1 MKQVIEF
8 RVICDYANNQYQI
21 TTKEHAYAHLGC
33 VCKSVSELTLK
44 TFTITRD
51 VRTKGDKAVFSYE

>member
-1 MKQVIEF
+1 MKVIEF

-21 TTKEHAYAHLGC
+21 TTAEHQYEYLAC
-33 VCKSVSELTLK
+33 ICKSVSELTLK

-51 VRTKGDKAVFSYE
+51 VRTRGDRAVFSYE

>member
-1 MKQVIEF
+1 MKVIEF
-8 RVICDYANNQYQI
+8 RVICSYANNQYQI
-21 TTKEHAYAHLGC
+21 TTTEHQYEYLAC
-33 VCKSVSELTLK
+33 ICRSVSELTLK

>member
-1 MKQVIEF
+1 MKTIEF

-21 TTKEHAYAHLGC
+21 STQEHAYTHLGC
-33 VCKSVSELTLK
+33 ICKSVSELTLK

-51 VRTKGDKAVFSYE
+51 VRTKGDRAVFSYE

>member
-1 MKQVIEF
+1 MKVIEF

-21 TTKEHAYAHLGC
+21 TTAEHQYEHFAC
-33 VCKSVSELTLK
+33 ICRSVSDLTLK